1 MQCQTYCVL
10 VAHPAYL
17 ALRVFANFLDCN
29 KMVKMIKLG
38 TPTVVLAVVKVFF
51 HVGVKLNKA
60 HFAACSPN
68 KNYKPIPTL

>member
-1 MQCQTYCVL
+1 
-10 VAHPAYL
+10 
-17 ALRVFANFLDCN
+17 
-29 KMVKMIKLG
+29 MIKLG
-38 TPTVVLAVVKVFF
+38 TLTVVLAVVKVFF